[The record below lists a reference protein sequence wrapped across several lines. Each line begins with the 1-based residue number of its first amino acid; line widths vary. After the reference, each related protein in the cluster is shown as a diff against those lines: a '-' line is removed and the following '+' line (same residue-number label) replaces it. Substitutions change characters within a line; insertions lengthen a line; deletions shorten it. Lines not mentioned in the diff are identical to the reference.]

1 MALYRGDGRLDLPG
15 VGHIRRYHQHFGA
28 QGFQFGH
35 RLVVGR
41 RTAPQQRQ
49 PRLPLLGEITR
60 QGKPDAAKTAGKQID
75 PLLAQTRRRGRRC
88 QGQRLIG
95 FTPAIRAS
103 IRDQRVIALL
113 AVGGEKLRAD
123 LADET
128 FL

>member
-1 MALYRGDGRLDLPG
+1 MALYFIDGRLDLPG
-15 VGHIRRYHQHFGA
+15 VGHISRYHQHFGA

-41 RTAPQQRQ
+41 RAAPQQRQ
-49 PRLPLLGEITR
+49 PRLPLPGEITR
-60 QGKPDAAKTAGKQID
+60 QGKPNAAKAAGKQIN
-75 PLLAQTRRRGRRC
+75 PLLAQGRRRRRC
-88 QGQRLIG
+88 QSQRLIG
-95 FTPAIRAS
+95 FKPAIRAS

-128 FL
+128 LL

>member
-15 VGHIRRYHQHFGA
+15 VGHIRGYHQHFGA

-41 RTAPQQRQ
+41 RAAPQQRQ
-49 PRLPLLGEITR
+49 PRLPLPGQIAR
-60 QGKPDAAKTAGKQID
+60 QGKPDAAEAAGKQID
-75 PLLAQTRRRGRRC
+75 PLLAQGRRRRRC

-95 FTPAIRAS
+95 FKPAIRAS
-103 IRDQRVIALL
+103 IRDQRLLALL